1 MRTSQNWIGPP
12 GCTLHEAVYVPP
24 PPFRVTQDLS
34 ELEGFIHADP
44 GLQFGRRNAVTP
56 ASERSRLTIE
66 NGLLHSKAGFVS
78 GTPIFVGSRVPL
90 KNLFDY
96 MAGGYNLDEFLA
108 DFPGVSREQAIRTLD
123 VAREVLEQAAY
134 ETATR

>member
-1 MRTSQNWIGPP
+1 M
-12 GCTLHEAVYVPP
+12 
-24 PPFRVTQDLS
+24 TQ
-34 ELEGFIHADP
+34 
-44 GLQFGRRNAVTP
+44 
-56 ASERSRLTIE
+56 ASESTRLTIG
-66 NGLLHSKAGFVS
+66 NGLFHSKAGFVS

-123 VAREVLEQAAY
+123 IAREVLEQVAY
-134 ETATR
+134 ETAAR